1 MQITQFNIDSNTLVL
16 TITNASSAFLLRL
29 WTDKTYKDFS
39 KAIDLTAKLTGSA
52 TETITITLADLG
64 ETIIDGIYF
73 IEVEDAN
80 EVSTAYTSNLIKY
93 KECILD
99 KIIKN
104 IQCKSCL
111 DYFDQDTINA
121 HSLLI
126 ATEYS
131 LELGYI
137 EVALNNLKALN
148 KYCSNACQSC
158 GSFSNVIDIDLFS
171 LNDPQIIDL
180 GDA

>member
-16 TITNASSAFLLRL
+16 TITDASNAFLLRL
-29 WTDKTYKDFS
+29 WTDRTYKDFI
-39 KAIDLTAKLTGSA
+39 KAVDLTAKLTGAA
-52 TETITITLADLG
+52 TETITITLTDLG
-64 ETIIDGIYF
+64 ETVIDGVYF

-80 EVSTAYTSNLIKY
+80 EVSTAYTYNLIKY
-93 KECILD
+93 KECILN

-104 IQCKSCL
+104 IQCKDCL
-111 DYFDQDTINA
+111 DYFDKDTINS

-126 ATEYS
+126 ATEYA

-148 KYCSNACQSC
+148 KYCTKACESC

-171 LNDPQIIDL
+171 LNDPAIIDL